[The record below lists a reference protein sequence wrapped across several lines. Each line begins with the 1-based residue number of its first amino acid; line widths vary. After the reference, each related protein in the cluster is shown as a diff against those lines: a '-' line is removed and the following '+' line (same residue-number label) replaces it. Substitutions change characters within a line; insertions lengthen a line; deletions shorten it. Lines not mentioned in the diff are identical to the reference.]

1 MKFTDL
7 DLRQSYTYADY
18 LQWTFEE
25 AVELIRGKVFKMSSP
40 KVIHQMISSNILSKL
55 LYHKDLQECN
65 IFHAPLDVCLPLPP
79 HRYTANDQID
89 TVVQPDIMVVC
100 DQQKLRKNGILG
112 APGWVIEILSPSTFR
127 KDMTLKLEVY
137 EFAGV
142 EEYWMLHPIKQTVLR
157 YVMGPDQCY
166 LPKEVYGIDEVIYP
180 ARFPRL
186 RIELSDIFTSG
197 DMVKEARNGYYECPQ
212 ESLIPEYLN

>member
-40 KVIHQMISSNILSKL
+40 KLIHQQISFQLTSKL
-55 LYHKDLQECN
+55 AYHSDLKKCQT
-65 IFHAPLDVCLPLPP
+65 FYAPLDVRLPRPP
-79 HRYTANDQID
+79 HHHTANDQID

-100 DQQKLRKNGILG
+100 DRSKLDDNGIIG
-112 APGWVIEILSPSTFR
+112 APEWVIEILSPSTFR

-180 ARFPRL
+180 TRFPRL
-186 RIELSDIFTSG
+186 RIELRDIFTSG
-197 DMVKEARNGYYECPQ
+197 DMVKEARNGYYSRQEELLVP
-212 ESLIPEYLN
+212 ESLR